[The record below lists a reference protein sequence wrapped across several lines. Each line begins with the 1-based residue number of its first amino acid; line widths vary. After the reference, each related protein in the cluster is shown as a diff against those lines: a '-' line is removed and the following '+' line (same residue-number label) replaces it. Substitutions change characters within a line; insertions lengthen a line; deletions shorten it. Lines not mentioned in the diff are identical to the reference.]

1 MTKSTKKAGLV
12 VKSSVKSGGMP
23 YNHSRSQLSPKKSG
37 LIVKSTVKSGGMPY
51 NHSRQAL

>member
-23 YNHSRSQLSPKKSG
+23 YNHNRAALKKSG
-37 LIVKSTVKSGGMPY
+37 LLVKSSVKSGGMPY
-51 NHSRQAL
+51 NHNRSALRN